1 MVRRTLAAYDAML
14 ACPEVII
21 NQGGRPYMY
30 ALYVCLL
37 CIPCPEV
44 IINHGGRPFCAH
56 AYHTL
61 CALSQPFA
69 RARALPT
76 FPVPRPC
83 VPSPPPCVPPPNTS
97 G

>member
-1 MVRRTLAAYDAML
+1 
-14 ACPEVII
+14 
-21 NQGGRPYMY
+21 MY

-83 VPSPPPCVPPPNTS
+83 VPSPPPMCPSPQHLRLRRAAQPPLVSASEELPYWT
-97 G
+97 